1 MDLKQKRDRLDNY
14 DYNVKHCLRNEI
26 KSKSIVNNKFG
37 VDSISNAGRTFNF
50 SCTKIMFKD
59 YLEDNKKVCELQ
71 IIINDLYNSFV
82 NNVTSKKPNK

>member
-37 VDSISNAGRTFNF
+37 VDSISDAGRTFNF
-50 SCTKIMFKD
+50 ACTKIMFKD